1 MFWSFPMIGVAEGT
15 GTVVADGNA
24 SVVVP
29 RASMQRM
36 MLSLRS
42 ARQEVPIADYVEISS
57 VSEQKT

>member
-1 MFWSFPMIGVAEGT
+1 MIGVAEGT

-42 ARQEVPIADYVEISS
+42 ARQEVPIADYIEISS
-57 VSEQKT
+57 IS